1 MSWLRFLL
9 LSLTVLALPQSPATA
24 LTLGDLVPGGGF
36 ASGDLIFDDFQGVV
50 AGALSSDLSSYAV
63 LPSGN
68 GFGLGGPLTVTA
80 GSGGTLSLSYRV
92 TSLDP
97 AQEISLA
104 FLGFAPL
111 VLGGGSFALVSAT
124 VEGVGL
130 GAQGSLIVYDVVA
143 GAVVADSLALAAG
156 LTELRITQLIQLDA
170 STGLLA
176 TTGAISSSFAVVP
189 EPLTLLLMGWGLL
202 GLALLGRAR
211 PERIRSR

>member
-1 MSWLRFLL
+1 MSRIRLVL
-9 LSLTVLALPQSPATA
+9 LSLTVLALPAAPAAA
-24 LTLGDLVPGGGF
+24 LTLGDLVPGSGF
-36 ASGDLIFDDFQGVV
+36 SSGDLMFDDFQAVT
-50 AGALSSDLSSYAV
+50 AGALSADLSNYAV

-92 TSLDP
+92 TTLDP

-111 VLGGGSFALVSAT
+111 VLGAGSFALVSAT
-124 VEGVGL
+124 VEGLGL
-130 GAQGSLIVYDVVA
+130 GSQGSLLVYDVVA
-143 GAVVADSLALAAG
+143 GAVVADSLALAPG

-170 STGLLA
+170 SAGLLA

-189 EPLTLLLMGWGLL
+189 EPLTVLLTGWGLL
-202 GLALLGRAR
+202 GLAVVGRPR
-211 PERIRSR
+211 PGKAGSR